1 LPTSNPVALP
11 DAAAE
16 LAQTPP
22 EQMPLRDKLIEVVP
36 PLKVHA
42 PPHAEDNVKLSPPMA
57 NVSGVATE
65 MDCVAPK
72 PTLNAP

>member
-1 LPTSNPVALP
+1 MALPVA
-11 DAAAE
+11 AEE

-22 EQMPLRDKLIEVVP
+22 EQIPLRVMLMDVVA
-36 PLKVHA
+36 PLKLQA
-42 PPHAEDNVKLSPPMA
+42 PPHAEDNVKFSPPMA

-65 MDCVAPK
+65 MDWVAPK